1 MWFELWKYSYM
12 TYMFIFN
19 NRFLK
24 TFINNFQKCVDGREF
39 LTVQPGQKEVLFL
52 ILKDKRENTSSK
64 QILFRN
70 LGVSFDSETILLC
83 KFKI

>member
-1 MWFELWKYSYM
+1 M

-24 TFINNFQKCVDGREF
+24 TFINNFQKCIDGREF